1 MTIKDLDHSEY
12 NAFYR
17 NYVELVRNDV
27 HLLDALRN
35 GKQKNV
41 SFYNEIP
48 EEKWHYAY
56 ESGKWTILEVLQH
69 VIDTERIFSYRALRI
84 GRGDKTPLAG
94 FEQDDYIK
102 PSQANER
109 SMQELVEEYS
119 LVRDCTINLFKGF
132 NDEALANTGTSSDAA
147 LSTRAAGFII
157 CGHEVHHANIIY
169 TRYLN
174 S

>member
-41 SFYNEIP
+41 TFYNEIP

-102 PSQANER
+102 PSQANEC

>member
-35 GKQKNV
+35 EKQKNV

>member
-1 MTIKDLDHSEY
+1 MILKDLDHSEY

-17 NYVELVRNDV
+17 NYIELVRNDM
-27 HLLDALRN
+27 HLLDALVN
-35 GKQKNV
+35 GKAKNV
-41 SFYNEIP
+41 TFYNEIP
-48 EEKWHYAY
+48 EEKWHFAY

-69 VIDTERIFSYRALRI
+69 IIDTERIFSYRALRI

-102 PSQANER
+102 PSRAHER
-109 SMQELVEEYS
+109 SMPDLVEEYS
-119 LVRDCTINLFKGF
+119 LVRDCTVNLFKGF
-132 NDEALANTGTSSDAA
+132 NEEALAQAGTSSDAT

-157 CGHEVHHANIIY
+157 CGHEVHHANIIS

-174 S
+174 V